1 MITYIDIIVFI
12 TVLLFILLGYK
23 DGFFRKVF
31 SILSLFIGFIIATKL
46 MGPFGKLIIEW
57 FEFAPYF
64 SYPFAFFAILI
75 TVMLIVMLIY
85 RWLGSKG
92 TVLKLINRFGGA
104 LLGAAQGLL
113 LMSLALLVLKFVDVP
128 SEETK
133 RDSFMYIHIINVAPK
148 VFDFALTAVPESK
161 TFFEE
166 IEKNLE
172 KYKDEL

>member
-1 MITYIDIIVFI
+1 MITYIDIIVFLA
-12 TVLLFILLGYK
+12 VLLFLLLGYK

-31 SILSLFIGFIIATKL
+31 SILSFFIGFIIAIKL
-46 MGPFGKLIIEW
+46 MGPFGRLIIEW

-64 SYPFAFFAILI
+64 SYPVAFFTILI
-75 TVMLIVMLIY
+75 AVMLIVMVLY

-113 LMSLALLVLKFVDVP
+113 LMSLVLIVLKFVDIP

-133 RDSFMYIHIINVAPK
+133 RDSLMYNHIINVTPK
-148 VFDFALTAVPESK
+148 VFDFVLTVVPESK
-161 TFFEE
+161 TLFEE
-166 IEKNLE
+166 IGKDLE
-172 KYKDEL
+172 KYKDDL

>member
-1 MITYIDIIVFI
+1 MITYIDIIVFCA
-12 TVLLFILLGYK
+12 VLFFVLLGYK

-31 SILSLFIGFIIATKL
+31 SILSLIIGFVIATKL
-46 MGPFGKLIIEW
+46 MGPFGRLIIEW

-75 TVMLIVMLIY
+75 AVMLIVMVFY

-113 LMSLALLVLKFVDVP
+113 LISLVLIVLKFVEFP

-133 RDSFMYIHIINVAPK
+133 RDSLMYNHIINITPK
-148 VFDFALTAVPESK
+148 VFDFLLTTIPESK
-161 TFFEE
+161 TLFEE

-172 KYKDEL
+172 KYKDDL

>member
-1 MITYIDIIVFI
+1 MITYIDITIFIVV
-12 TVLLFILLGYK
+12 VLFVLLGYK
-23 DGFFRKVF
+23 DGFFRKIF

-46 MGPFGKLIIEW
+46 MGPFGELIMEW
-57 FEFAPYF
+57 FDFPPFF

-75 TVMLIVMLIY
+75 AVMLIVMLLY
-85 RWLGSKG
+85 KWLGSKG

-104 LLGAAQGLL
+104 FLGAAQGLL
-113 LMSLALLVLKFVDVP
+113 LMSLVLIVLKFADIP

-133 RDSFMYIHIINVAPK
+133 RDSFMYQHIINVAPK
-148 VFDFALTAVPESK
+148 VFDFALTVVPESK